1 MFSRKGRYMSDQFKI
16 TLAQLN
22 ATVGDLKGNAQKV
35 DKEVFHN
42 QSYFAYIDLR
52 TTIIKND

>member
-35 DKEVFHN
+35 M
-42 QSYFAYIDLR
+42 SAR
-52 TTIIKND
+52 G